1 MFDSFAVV
9 KIIEFQNE
17 SDRAR
22 WKKDEDAF
30 YRELGGDPFERASMI
45 WRYLRWMFSIGP
57 GNKKDRRNVRRSVVN
72 ACGNVSDQ
80 AAR

>member
-1 MFDSFAVV
+1 MFDTFAIVRIV
-9 KIIEFQNE
+9 ELQNK

-30 YRELGGDPFERASMI
+30 YRELGGNPFERLAVI
-45 WRYLRWMFSIGP
+45 WRYVRGISAIRA
-57 GNKKDRRNVRRSVVN
+57 GNKKDRRNIRRSVSN
-72 ACGNVSDQ
+72 AYCDGCDQ